1 MKKTVSFT
9 QDKSDSEHYTQECEW
24 CEVGGAR
31 VTVSFTQDKLFK
43 SDSDHYIQEC
53 EWCEEVH
60 WSGLHCTLVWCTS
73 DSEFYTRHTIQE

>member
-9 QDKSDSEHYTQECEW
+9 QDKSDSEHYIQECEW

-31 VTVSFTQDKLFK
+31 VTRHIIQECEWCEVGGARVTR
-43 SDSDHYIQEC
+43 HIIQEC

-60 WSGLHCTLVWCTS
+60 WSGA
-73 DSEFYTRHTIQE
+73 E

>member
-9 QDKSDSEHYTQECEW
+9 QDKSDSEQSDSEHYIQECEW

-31 VTVSFTQDKLFK
+31 VTR
-43 SDSDHYIQEC
+43 HIIQEC

-60 WSGLHCTLVWCTS
+60 WSGLHCTLVWCRV
-73 DSEFYTRHTIQE
+73 SEFYTRHEGQWMCGWCTSE

>member
-9 QDKSDSEHYTQECEW
+9 QD
-24 CEVGGAR
+24 
-31 VTVSFTQDKLFK
+31 K

-73 DSEFYTRHTIQE
+73 DSEFYTRHYSRVTVNTTFKSVSGVKRYTGGPLVYTVHWSGAE